1 MYEDKLTPKERW
13 LAVLGRKKPDRIPMD
28 YWATDETTQMLM
40 QHLQCPT
47 FNSLMEKLH
56 VDYLVKAR
64 PAYTGPPL
72 EPDEDAYGC
81 RFRWVN
87 YGSGRYKECIHHPLK
102 NFTTVE
108 EIEGNYVWP
117 DPDWWDYRSLKKQIQ
132 AWDSYPVQA
141 GDYEPLLTYKHLRGD
156 EQAYLDLALNPDMVH
171 YCLDKLFYLGYEEIL
186 RSYEQ
191 IGEQVV
197 TTYVAEDMG
206 AQNGLLIAPEQ
217 IRAYLL
223 PRMEKIIRLVHEN
236 GVYVFHHNDGSIRK
250 ILPDL
255 IQAGIDILNPIQ
267 WRCTGMDRRVLKK
280 EFGSDVIFHGA
291 MDNQETLPFGSIED
305 VRSEVRD
312 NMAILGSDGAYIMA
326 PCHNLQPLTPPE
338 NISAMYETCFRE
350 GRF

>member
-1 MYEDKLTPKERW
+1 
-13 LAVLGRKKPDRIPMD
+13 
-28 YWATDETTQMLM
+28 
-40 QHLQCPT
+40 
-47 FNSLMEKLH
+47 
-56 VDYLVKAR
+56 
-64 PAYTGPPL
+64 
-72 EPDEDAYGC
+72 
-81 RFRWVN
+81 VN